1 MSDYYRDLFNDTE
14 KSSEFAL
21 IADILTEAVDDVLWN
36 PEDGT
41 WYDFDMDSGKPRNF
55 FTPSNLVPLWT
66 ETFSPENKAEMSAL
80 GVEYLYRQNFNV
92 FPGKNMAKRNVN
104 CNLITFSHLN
114 LSENFHVLEVGYVN
128 IANFWIKNF
137 SQSSISNGKLAP
149 KL

>member
-1 MSDYYRDLFNDTE
+1 MFICVFSRWFVKNETNIGDLEDTKVRSIIPVDLNCFYTLNARILSDYYRDLFNDTE

-92 FPGKNMAKRNVN
+92 FPGKNMA
-104 CNLITFSHLN
+104 
-114 LSENFHVLEVGYVN
+114 
-128 IANFWIKNF
+128 
-137 SQSSISNGKLAP
+137 
-149 KL
+149 

>member
-1 MSDYYRDLFNDTE
+1 MSDYYLDLFNDTE

-21 IADILTEAVDDVLWN
+21 IADILTEAVDDVLRN

-66 ETFSPENKAEMSAL
+66 ETFRPENKAEMSAL

-92 FPGKNMAKRNVN
+92 FPGKNMA
-104 CNLITFSHLN
+104 
-114 LSENFHVLEVGYVN
+114 Y
-128 IANFWIKNF
+128 
-137 SQSSISNGKLAP
+137 
-149 KL
+149 